1 MQASIPRI
9 LAERSS
15 KRSGGAHQ
23 GFDLLGKAL
32 LIKNEKNIPQ
42 NGIESRQEK
51 LSTTLLTPL
60 ASVLTLRRLS

>member
-1 MQASIPRI
+1 MTEPRYPSITWMHASIPRT
-9 LAERSS
+9 LAERSFR
-15 KRSGGAHQ
+15 RSGGDHQ

-51 LSTTLLTPL
+51 
-60 ASVLTLRRLS
+60 